1 MEWNQGSLMVM
12 VSIRLLIQTQQ
23 KGVLPPFFRGCSEE
37 EANHPWLKTPLKM
50 EIGNVNSKHVVLALK
65 VKSILV
71 PYQDENNDIKDD
83 EAIRLGVDSVPTTE
97 PPNPDSECINF
108 NLMVEMVEF
117 QMNDEFWVLNNTIQL
132 SLWL

>member
-97 PPNPDSECINF
+97 PPNPDSEARKIF
-108 NLMVEMVEF
+108 M
-117 QMNDEFWVLNNTIQL
+117 TA
-132 SLWL
+132 